1 MTSQFQI
8 INKILQTKD
17 YSLVSMNNL
26 TEDHFFQYRAEFN
39 FIKNH
44 YEKFRVVPDRLT
56 FLNTFPDFDITDVTE
71 PDAYLLE
78 QQFGYSRDEAM
89 AETAVIMRRDTVGV
103 VPRYQSS
110 NNRV

>member
-17 YSLVSMNNL
+17 YSLISMNNL

-44 YEKFRVVPDRLT
+44 YIDTPSSST
-56 FLNTFPDFDITDVTE
+56 
-71 PDAYLLE
+71 
-78 QQFGYSRDEAM
+78 
-89 AETAVIMRRDTVGV
+89 IMFI
-103 VPRYQSS
+103 S
-110 NNRV
+110 